1 MSRLAVEAVRA
12 DGRRVACDLAASGDV
27 ARFLAADE
35 CWTEYDVDVGDVPA
49 ALLVVPTVTTLAP
62 VAWASDATL
71 RVPVLDERFE
81 AALRDVKRAYA
92 RLYPDAFA
100 PDRGRVVADRRTTV
114 AEPQSGDRSAALL
127 FSGGLDS
134 AAAALAHGSAT
145 LVTVHGSDVGL
156 ANRDCWRAVRDETA
170 DFAASHGTTHRTVT
184 SNFREVLAYHVLDA
198 HFRHDLGRPWWGAV
212 HYQTGL
218 PGLCAPLAFA
228 AGFDRVF
235 EASGYTADPTK
246 PGDQPYVVSSLGW
259 GETAVEMVDV
269 ETSRQEKAAR
279 VADHVRETGLDVA
292 VRSCARDPD
301 GGNCADCEKCYRTM
315 AALAV
320 EELDVSDHGFSAAP
334 LRDGTVRRDLLS
346 GAVELDS
353 LERRHWAEIQRRTR
367 TTDADPGPG
376 TDAFFAWLA
385 DADLGRFAVERGSSP
400 LRETFYETVRRLPYP
415 VDGHVARAAS
425 RVKATVT
432 GRDPGP

>member
-12 DGRRVACDLAASGDV
+12 DGRRVVCDLAASGGV

-35 CWTEYDVDVGDVPA
+35 CWAEYDVDVDDVPA

-81 AALRDVKRAYA
+81 TALGDVKRAYA

-100 PDRGRVVADRRTTV
+100 PDRGRVVADRHTV
-114 AEPQSGDRSAALL
+114 VDGPQSGDRTTALL

-134 AAAALAHGSAT
+134 VAAALGHGSPA

-156 ANRDCWRAVRDETA
+156 ANRDCWRAVRDRTA
-170 DFAASHGTTHRTVT
+170 AFAASHGTTHRTVT
-184 SNFREVLAYHVLDA
+184 SNFRGVLAYHVLDA

-228 AGFDRVF
+228 AGFDRVL

-246 PGDQPYVVSSLGW
+246 PGDQPFVVSSLGW
-259 GETAVEMVDV
+259 DGTAVEMVDV

-279 VADHVRETGLDVA
+279 VAAHVRETGLAVA
-292 VRSCARDPD
+292 VRSCARDPH
-301 GGNCADCEKCYRTM
+301 GGNCGNCEKCYRTM

-320 EELDVSDHGFSAAP
+320 EGLDVSDHGFPAAP

-346 GAVELDS
+346 GTVELDP
-353 LERRHWAEIQRRTR
+353 LERRHWAEIRRRAR
-367 TTDADPGPG
+367 TADAGPGPETG
-376 TDAFFAWLA
+376 AFFDWLA
-385 DADLGRFAVERGSSP
+385 DADLERFAVERGSST
-400 LRETFYETVRRLPYP
+400 LREAFYETVRRLPYP
-415 VDGHVARAAS
+415 VDGHVARGVAQAKAA
-425 RVKATVT
+425 VT
-432 GRDPGP
+432 GSGPGP